1 MFKILLSLLII
12 FPVLMGFGEIFQKLF
27 GRIWSGLSAKLFSG
41 MFLLAIIWQV
51 LAFFVPLNIWIESIS
66 ILIGGLSF
74 LYFRSCK
81 DFLNYRKE
89 EIVKFSILSLI
100 IIFAG
105 TYYPFII
112 DHFGYYVPSIH
123 WLREFGLTK
132 GLANIEFIYAQMSV
146 WHIFQAGFSNFSD
159 VFLRINVIFLLV
171 FLLYIL
177 EKKAWEMLFILP
189 IFLFFIQSPNS
200 DLPAIALSLVILNEV
215 MNGNK
220 NVKLLFAF
228 SAFIFTI
235 KPTIV
240 WVLLF
245 VAIYFFKK
253 ENFKYAG
260 LGIVVL
266 GIYIFKNILV
276 FGYPFFPI
284 QIGDL
289 KLYWMPHREVL
300 KESAELAIMKAYDL
314 KFSILEIEKFT
325 VWDYVYNWFT
335 INSYKKYIHFA
346 FVLVMLLF
354 VVFTFIKKDR
364 LTTALFA
371 SIVIKSFLVLM
382 FSAQYRF
389 FMGVFF
395 VFFLINF
402 KSTIK
407 EKISYIGFSLKI
419 FLIIISLSFPKLL
432 QNNFISFKS
441 GYYMQGF
448 TQKQIY
454 RPASFA
460 SFKYSEFK
468 IGNLKFYI
476 PHHHLA
482 YDTPHPSIAPYSVK
496 KYYEAGIFPQ
506 KISKNI
512 KDGFV
517 WKKLSTKDKEK
528 LKGIISKF

>member
-27 GRIWSGLSAKLFSG
+27 GRIWSGISAKLFSG

-74 LYFRSCK
+74 LYFRSYK

-89 EIVKFSILSLI
+89 EIVKFSIPSLI

-132 GLANIEFIYAQMSV
+132 GLANIELIYAQMSV
-146 WHIFQAGFSNFSD
+146 WHIFQAGLSNFSD
-159 VFLRINVIFLLV
+159 VFLRINVIFLVV

-177 EKKAWEMLFILP
+177 EKKAWAMLFILP

-245 VAIYFFKK
+245 VTIYFFKK

-289 KLYWMPHREVL
+289 KLYWMPHSEVL
-300 KESAELAIMKAYDL
+300 KESAMLAIMKAYDL
-314 KFSILEIEKFT
+314 KFSISEIEKFT

-346 FVLVMLLF
+346 FVLVMLSF

-364 LTTALFA
+364 LTTALFV

-402 KSTIK
+402 KSIIQ
-407 EKISYIGFSLKI
+407 EKISYIGFSLEI

-441 GYYMQGF
+441 GHYMQGF
-448 TQKQIY
+448 TITQLY
-454 RPASFA
+454 RPAVFELNS
-460 SFKYSEFK
+460 YQTFK
-468 IGNLKFYI
+468 IGNLDFNVPNYD
-476 PHHHLA
+476 LSF
-482 YDTPHPSIAPYSVK
+482 DTPQPSISPYSVR

-506 KISKNI
+506 KISENI
-512 KDGFV
+512 QDGFV
-517 WKKLSTKDKEK
+517 WKKLSPEEKEE
-528 LKGIISKF
+528 LKKIISKF

>member
-1 MFKILLSLLII
+1 MLKILLSLLVI
-12 FPVLMGFGEIFQKLF
+12 FPVLMGFGEIFQKMF
-27 GRIWSGLSAKLFSG
+27 GRIWSGLSSKLFSG
-41 MFLLAIIWQV
+41 MFFLTLIWQV
-51 LAFFVPLNIWIESIS
+51 LAFFVPLNIWVESIS
-66 ILIGGLSF
+66 VVIGIICF
-74 LYFRSCK
+74 FYFRSYK
-81 DFLNYRKE
+81 GFLNYTKE
-89 EIVKFSILSLI
+89 EIIRFFILSLPI
-100 IIFAG
+100 VFAG
-105 TYYPFII
+105 SFYPFVI

-132 GLANIEFIYAQMSV
+132 GLANIELIYAQMSV
-146 WHIFQAGFSNFSD
+146 WHIFQAGLSNFSD

-177 EKKAWEMLFILP
+177 EKKAWAMLFILP

-245 VAIYFFKK
+245 VTIYFFKK
-253 ENFKYAG
+253 DNFKYAG

-266 GIYIFKNILV
+266 GIYIFKNVLV

-284 QIGDL
+284 QL
-289 KLYWMPHREVL
+289 CNLHLYWMPHKDVL
-300 KESAELAIMKAYDL
+300 QQSSELALMKTYDL
-314 KFSILEIEKFT
+314 QYSISEIKKFT
-325 VWDYVYNWFT
+325 TWDYIYNWFT
-335 INSYKKYIHFA
+335 LNSYKKYIHFA
-346 FVLVMLLF
+346 FIFVMFSFGTLAL
-354 VVFTFIKKDR
+354 IQRNR
-364 LTTALFA
+364 LTTALFIA
-371 SIVIKSFLVLM
+371 IFFKSFLVLI
-382 FSAQYRF
+382 FSAQHRF
-389 FMGVFF
+389 FIAIFF
-395 VFFLINF
+395 VFFLILF
-402 KSTIK
+402 QTKIK
-407 EKISYIGFSLKI
+407 QKLSFASFFIGVFFIL
-419 FLIIISLSFPKLL
+419 FSLSFPQLL
-432 QNNFISFKS
+432 QKNFPSFKS
-441 GYYMQGF
+441 GHYMQGF

-460 SFKYSEFK
+460 AFKYSEFK